1 LIPGFG
7 DSATAVISGVFILA
21 AFRAGAPKWVIGK
34 MALNVAVDWLVG
46 LIPIVGDLFDVA
58 HRANTKNLIL
68 LRKVL
73 ARRRGEDI
81 SGRAQ

>member
-1 LIPGFG
+1 
-7 DSATAVISGVFILA
+7 
-21 AFRAGAPKWVIGK
+21 
-34 MALNVAVDWLVG
+34 LNVAVDWLVG